1 MPNSLDAEKGRRFW
15 RKRGLMKKIKSLK
28 RRIALILS
36 LVMCVTGLGMEKVKA
51 AEQEMVQEENGDLDQ
66 LVMEK
71 NTMKFTLREMEDSP
85 EKEALQKEYDK
96 LCKQLKDRGVSDHI
110 TENIPLDGTSGISTY
125 QTSPP
130 DVSYLE
136 TNYDIDTYYQYI
148 TIDGGEKYY
157 TLYSIVLTDKEGV
170 FRNLAYVKNG
180 EIILNGEVTNENAI
194 QQFMLSSVKF
204 MAGIAASGI
213 ENPFIGIAVSE
224 LINAIPD
231 YESSYLIHGTHIL
244 EANSMSVN
252 ESVKYIYGY
261 DEKYDRWIH
270 LCSRNY
276 VDVLYRLVLHY
287 RTNRL
292 EQKTKECRQ
301 MINPDRGGKTLPE
314 LVQYLLLRME
324 DKKKYPALDHIATN
338 FSMYLT
344 NSSKAKATLSLH
356 GQVLPLFM
364 D

>member
-1 MPNSLDAEKGRRFW
+1 
-15 RKRGLMKKIKSLK
+15 
-28 RRIALILS
+28 
-36 LVMCVTGLGMEKVKA
+36 MCVTGLGMEKVKA

-110 TENIPLDGTSGISTY
+110 TENIPLDGNSGISTY

-136 TNYDIDTYYQYI
+136 INYDIDTYYQYI

-157 TLYSIVLTDKEGV
+157 TLYSIVLTDKGDD
-170 FRNLAYVKNG
+170 FKNLTYKQKDPV
-180 EIILNGEVTNENAI
+180 ILNGEITNENAI
-194 QQFMLSSVKF
+194 EQFMLSSVKL
-204 MAGIAASGI
+204 MAGIAATGI
-213 ENPFIGIAVSE
+213 QNPFVGFAVSE
-224 LINAIPD
+224 LINRIPD
-231 YESSYLIHGTHIL
+231 YKASYLIHGASIL
-244 EANSMSVN
+244 EANSIAVN

-276 VDVLYRLVLHY
+276 ADVLYNLVLTY
-287 RTNRL
+287 KANKRL
-292 EQKTKECRQ
+292 DNVTEKCRQ

-324 DKKKYPALDHIATN
+324 NEIKYPSLDHIATN

-344 NSSKAKATLSLH
+344 NSNTVKATLSLH
-356 GQVLPLFM
+356 GQVLPSAM
-364 D
+364 R